1 MVGPGLD
8 PGDIINAAR
17 RKIAILINAA
27 RRKIAILTDFGG

>member
-17 RKIAILINAA
+17 RKIAILTDLAA
-27 RRKIAILTDFGG
+27 DVF